1 MQDESQ
7 RKGEIIDNE
16 DEVGPAVDDFDM
28 EQAASS
34 LIGKGR
40 QLAVTNH
47 EMVYYRPFRRNF
59 YIEVPELQRMTK
71 KDVEKYREEL
81 DDIKVRGNRIPK
93 PIKNWAQAGV
103 SLKVLNILK
112 K

>member
-1 MQDESQ
+1 MHF
-7 RKGEIIDNE
+7 R
-16 DEVGPAVDDFDM
+16 
-28 EQAASS
+28 EQAATS

-40 QLAVTNH
+40 QLALTNH
-47 EMVYYRPFRRNF
+47 DKVYYRPFRRNF

-71 KDVEKYREEL
+71 KEVEKYREEL
-81 DDIKVRGNRIPK
+81 DEIKVRGNKVPK

-103 SLKVLNILK
+103 EKKVLDILK